1 MFDFIERTKDF
12 NLRKEH
18 TDMLIRTWKAENQR
32 IYSDFVRR
40 IEAVRKGDMSII
52 TEMMDVAK
60 NCVPEEIQI
69 FHNWLGNVLNGKVKM
84 TDIAQSIQS
93 LSIEHIQTIA
103 KCLVYKELWM
113 AIDMKT
119 GEVKVTSKKV
129 SGCLMVRSGTPI
141 EIWNRMPV
149 DKRVYIVSQTEAL
162 MKNSKG
168 CWMFSNLERKMIYQ
182 AITFFARLI
191 FLT

>member
-1 MFDFIERTKDF
+1 M
-12 NLRKEH
+12 RKEH
-18 TDMLIRTWKAENQR
+18 TDMLIRAWKTENKKV
-32 IYSDFVRR
+32 YSDFVRR
-40 IEAVRKGDMSII
+40 IEAVKKGDISII

-60 NCVPEEIQI
+60 NCVPEEVRI
-69 FHNWLGNVLNGKVKM
+69 FHNWLGDVLNGKVKM
-84 TDIAQSIQS
+84 ADITQSIQG
-93 LSIEHIQTIA
+93 LSIEHIHMIA
-103 KCLVYKELWM
+103 KCLVYKEQWM

-129 SGCLMVRSGTPI
+129 NGYLMVRSGTPI